1 MTDDSDFAKEVLAG
15 KYELSNPGR
24 DYMSNEDTPFL
35 NLTITVSPSSP
46 LTDLICRR
54 SERF

>member
-24 DYMSNEDTPFL
+24 DYMYKRGYTFPKFNNDSKSVLPPD
-35 NLTITVSPSSP
+35 
-46 LTDLICRR
+46 
-54 SERF
+54 